1 MAEKKETQSY
11 SSSPFGGWGAYYIVI
26 PSHNEEKLISLTLQ
40 SLVEQTVLP
49 TKIVVVNDN
58 STDKTAEIVLA
69 FAEKYSFISL
79 VNKTSDAI
87 HLPGSKV
94 IQAFQKGLE
103 TLDDNYDFIVKA
115 DSDLIFPSNYFETI
129 IKHFKSDEKIG
140 MAGGFCYIE
149 TRTKNNNSNKKNR
162 VPEHLVQK
170 NEICE
175 EKNGEWI
182 LENLTDKDHIRGALK
197 AYRKE
202 CFQQIGGLKPAMG
215 WDTVDE
221 LLSKFFGWKVKTDS
235 SLKVKHLK
243 PTGANYNKTARYKQ
257 GEAFYT
263 LGYGF
268 WITAIASAKLAMMK
282 KKPLLFLDYIR
293 GFIKAKSAKKTMLVT
308 PEQAKFIRNYRL
320 KKMKEKLF

>member
-1 MAEKKETQSY
+1 M
-11 SSSPFGGWGAYYIVI
+11 VI
-26 PSHNEEKLISLTLQ
+26 PAHNEQELIGLTLQ
-40 SLVEQTVLP
+40 SLISQTVLP
-49 TKIVVVNDN
+49 KKIVVVNDN
-58 STDKTAEIVLA
+58 STDKTGEIVLDYA
-69 FAEKYSFISL
+69 KENPYISL
-79 VNKTSDAI
+79 VNKTSSAI

-94 IQAFQKGLE
+94 IQAFHKGFE
-103 TLDDNYDFIVKA
+103 TLDVDYDIIVKI
-115 DSDLIFPSNYFETI
+115 DGDLIFPPNYFETI
-129 IKHFKSDEKIG
+129 ISHFQSDPKIG

-149 TRTKNNNSNKKNR
+149 
-162 VPEHLVQK
+162 
-170 NEICE
+170 
-175 EKNGEWI
+175 KNGDWI

-202 CFQQIGGLKPAMG
+202 TFQQIGGLRAAMG

-221 LLSKFFGWKVKTDS
+221 LLCKYYDWKIVTDS
-235 SLKVKHLK
+235 SLHVKHLK

-282 KKPLLFLDYIR
+282 KKPLLFFDYIK
-293 GFIKAKSAKKTMLVT
+293 GFLKAKKAKTPLLVT
-308 PEQAKFIRNYRL
+308 DAQAKFIRNYRL

>member
-1 MAEKKETQSY
+1 MK
-11 SSSPFGGWGAYYIVI
+11 YYIVI
-26 PSHNEEKLISLTLQ
+26 PSHNEETLISLTLQ
-40 SLVEQTVLP
+40 SLVAQTVLP

-58 STDKTAEIVLA
+58 STDRTEEIVNS
-69 FAEKYSFISL
+69 FVSKYPFISL

-103 TLDDNYDFIVKA
+103 TLDENYDFIVKA
-115 DSDLIFPSNYFETI
+115 DADLIFPNHYFETI
-129 IKHFKSDEKIG
+129 IKHFKSDNRIG
-140 MAGGFCYIE
+140 MAGGFCYI
-149 TRTKNNNSNKKNR
+149 
-162 VPEHLVQK
+162 
-170 NEICE
+170 

-202 CFQQIGGLKPAMG
+202 TFKQIGGLKPEMG

-221 LLSKFFGWKVKTDS
+221 LLCKFYNWKVVTDEG
-235 SLKVKHLK
+235 LHVKHLK

-257 GEAFYT
+257 GEAFYS

-268 WITAIASAKLAMMK
+268 WITAIASLKLAMMK
-282 KKPLLFLDYIR
+282 KKPLLFIDYIK
-293 GFIKAKSAKKTMLVT
+293 GFWKAKSSKKSLLVT
-308 PEQAKFIRNYRL
+308 EEQAQFIRKYRL
-320 KKMKEKLF
+320 KKMKEKLL